1 MTQQTAPC
9 IIWDKQFS
17 SQDFR
22 PKDVDEYDF
31 RPCFFS
37 SFFTQQID
45 SQDLKCKTQK
55 SPRAWQYRT
64 SQDSYSTHKLLP
76 HCNALLNKVL
86 LILLVLAVK
95 VKTAKNQT
103 SLCCNK
109 AFVMNKLTVLMAE
122 NKKLEVLFRVFPS
135 SNMPFV
141 WTSKI
146 QILFDDTNEVLLNI
160 RKY

>member
-1 MTQQTAPC
+1 MLMTQQTAPC
-9 IIWDKQFS
+9 IVWDKQFS

-31 RPCFFS
+31 RP
-37 SFFTQQID
+37 SFFPQQIY
-45 SQDLKCKTQK
+45 SLELNYWTQK
-55 SPRAWQYRT
+55 SPRAWQYGT

-103 SLCCNK
+103 SFCCNK

-146 QILFDDTNEVLLNI
+146 QFLFNEVLLNI
-160 RKY
+160 WKY